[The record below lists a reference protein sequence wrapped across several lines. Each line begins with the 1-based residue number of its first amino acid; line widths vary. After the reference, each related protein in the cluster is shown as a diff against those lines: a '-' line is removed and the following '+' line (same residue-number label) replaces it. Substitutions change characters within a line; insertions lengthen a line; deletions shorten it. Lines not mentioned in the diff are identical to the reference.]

1 MIQFDDQVTL
11 KVKATLNHNYE
22 LKRHPITLNTSL
34 MQSTVSAS
42 TFLYQIGLNLHFNRA
57 PPSQPIW
64 RQTRIFRSNSHR
76 WCVRI
81 ICVYK
86 LSVCT
91 NRQCVYERISRHS
104 STGQLIYLEKCMLSI
119 VEKQS
124 LRHQGVDH
132 LVRRIACI
140 SEIYIF
146 IVFHLFS
153 PPTMSKTVFRFSF
166 SRIIH
171 NSLVLKHMR
180 QHQKL
185 WSG

>member
-11 KVKATLNHNYE
+11 KVKATLNHNYD

-34 MQSTVSAS
+34 MKSTVS

-91 NRQCVYERISRHS
+91 NRQCVYERISSHS
-104 STGQLIYLEKCMLSI
+104 STGQLVYLEKCMLSI
-119 VEKQS
+119 VEKTVTQAPRSWPLGETNSMHFRNIFFS
-124 LRHQGVDH
+124 LFF
-132 LVRRIACI
+132 
-140 SEIYIF
+140 IF
-146 IVFHLFS
+146 FHLQQCQKQFS
-153 PPTMSKTVFRFSF
+153 DLAFLGLFTTLSS
-166 SRIIH
+166 
-171 NSLVLKHMR
+171 
-180 QHQKL
+180 
-185 WSG
+185 